1 MGTKDNILIVDD
13 DQAIRKMLRIALEAK
28 GYDTIEAICKKD
40 AIEMAILHSP
50 KLILLDLQLPDGN
63 GLEVVFE
70 IRSMVTTPI
79 IILSVINSDD
89 EKIRLLDAGADDYI
103 TKPFSMGE
111 LLARIRTALRRL
123 PASDIVSQWKGEG
136 LEIDLNKNVVLKAG
150 ITHRLTPIEFQILA
164 ILLQHSGKVVMTED
178 LIRKVWG
185 ESAQNELNSLRV
197 HINQIRKKVEDN
209 PGEPYRLL
217 TEPGIGY
224 KWYDK

>member
-1 MGTKDNILIVDD
+1 
-13 DQAIRKMLRIALEAK
+13 
-28 GYDTIEAICKKD
+28 
-40 AIEMAILHSP
+40 MAILHSP

-79 IILSVINSDD
+79 IILSVINSDE
-89 EKIRLLDAGADDYI
+89 EKIRLLDAGADDYM

-123 PASDIVSQWKGEG
+123 PASDIVSHWKGEG

-150 ITHRLTPIEFQILA
+150 IIHRLTPIEFQILA